1 MEDIFYIEINNP
13 ESPANGM
20 TFPVRE
26 SEDFPDHYF
35 ISDGKSH
42 IGGGKLLRKYCKRIS
57 NPDNVIKLSKLKEAV
72 KLLADEDGFNVE
84 YNRAL
89 CELVAELDP
98 IENVDMVQRAIQIG
112 NELGICYGFYK

>member
-1 MEDIFYIEINNP
+1 MKNIFNIEISNP

-26 SEDFPDHYF
+26 IEGFPDHYF

-42 IGGGKLLRKYCKRIS
+42 IGGGKLLRKYCKLITLDKS
-57 NPDNVIKLSKLKEAV
+57 IELSALKKTV
-72 KLLADEDGFNVE
+72 KLLADEDGFNTE

-98 IENVDMVQRAIQIG
+98 IEDVDTGDRAKQIAS
-112 NELGICYGFYK
+112 EIGISYSFYK